1 MIPKEKIKQSARIYS
16 TSKNRG
22 FEGAEYI
29 VRSIAS
35 EYDFKAGVEFA
46 EAELSKP
53 FTSSNTRQNLFNYF
67 AEQHVVYLMD
77 SDFNEIGNY
86 MKPELKNIAIEFA
99 EWINAN
105 KWKSGGISNK
115 WEYTHYIGT
124 HSNAYNC
131 IKTITSSTA
140 ELFDKFMAERSAK

>member
-1 MIPKEKIKQSARIYS
+1 MIAKEKIKQSARIYS

-67 AEQHVVYLMD
+67 AEQHGVNLMD

-86 MKPELKNIAIEFA
+86 MHPETKKIKIDFCGHVKAKIEINNGTLTVIAAMNGYGDALDPDQIV
-99 EWINAN
+99 
-105 KWKSGGISNK
+105 IS
-115 WEYTHYIGT
+115 
-124 HSNAYNC
+124 
-131 IKTITSSTA
+131 
-140 ELFDKFMAERSAK
+140 ELLAERSEK

>member
-35 EYDFKAGVEFA
+35 EYDFKAGVSFA

-67 AEQHVVYLMD
+67 AEQHGVNLMD

-99 EWINAN
+99 EWCVCNSYEKFLIAN
-105 KWKSGGISNK
+105 NCVIWKNK
-115 WEYTHYIGT
+115 
-124 HSNAYNC
+124 YNKSRS
-131 IKTITSSTA
+131 KTF
-140 ELFDKFMAERSAK
+140 ELFDKFMAERSEK

>member
-35 EYDFKAGVEFA
+35 EYDFKAGVSFA

-67 AEQHVVYLMD
+67 AEQHGVNLMD

-99 EWINAN
+99 EWLAKNGKPTTSNGIVQ
-105 KWKSGGISNK
+105 WKIGSYQSK
-115 WEYTHYIGT
+115 KVYIA
-124 HSNAYNC
+124 S
-131 IKTITSSTA
+131 
-140 ELFDKFMAERSAK
+140 ELFDKFMAERSEK